1 MVQKQSLSRDR
12 SGYLAQDTIAAISTG
27 TGGALSMVR
36 ISGPGAMDAL
46 VRITSRE
53 SNRHCEERRLI
64 RARLFDLAGKE
75 LDDAIFTRFVQP
87 ASYTG
92 EDVVELHIHGGSFLA
107 QRVMECLRG
116 VGVRQALPGEFSFR
130 AVRNGKLSVSQAQAV
145 ADLIAATN
153 DGAIGLALEKL
164 SGTQNRLLGALAT
177 QLRHLAMLGEAGIDF
192 ADQDI
197 DEVGLPQ
204 LKRRLDQIV
213 STLERL
219 RTSYERGVRVQEG
232 IGVAFIGLPNAG
244 KSSFFNAL
252 LGEDRSIVSEIA
264 GTTRDV
270 VRERITLRGERATIT
285 LRLEDTAGL
294 RVADD
299 TIEKIGVERSLKA
312 AREAELVLLLVD
324 PASDPVMVREQWHA
338 LESPAAKTL
347 GIFTKC
353 DLFDTSRMSI
363 VRRQYAHLGISSWVE
378 TSAQTGAGVGNAIN
392 AITSHCESWT
402 HREKGE
408 VLLTRLDQLECVQ
421 SALTHLERA
430 AQAFEIDLFAA
441 DIRHSLQALGPLIGE
456 TLADDILGKI
466 FSEFCIGK

>member
-1 MVQKQSLSRDR
+1 MIRV
-12 SGYLAQDTIAAISTG
+12 
-27 TGGALSMVR
+27 
-36 ISGPGAMDAL
+36 SGPGAFEAL
-46 VRITSRE
+46 VRLTGKEVDRE
-53 SNRHCEERRLI
+53 AEERKLT
-64 RARLFDLAGKE
+64 RARLLDPSGME
-75 LDDAIFTRFVQP
+75 LDDAIFARFVQP

-92 EDVVELHIHGGSFLA
+92 EDIVELHIHGGGFLA
-107 QRVMECLRG
+107 QRVMETLRAH
-116 VGVRQALPGEFSFR
+116 GVRQALPGEFSFR

-145 ADLIAATN
+145 ADLIAAAN
-153 DGAIGLALEKL
+153 DGAIELALEKL
-164 SGTQNRLLGALAT
+164 SGSQNRMLGELAT

-204 LKRRLDQIV
+204 LKRRLDQLV
-213 STLERL
+213 TTLGRL
-219 RTSYERGVRVQEG
+219 HTSYDRGIKVQEG
-232 IGVAFIGLPNAG
+232 VGVAFIGLPNAG

-252 LGEDRSIVSEIA
+252 LGEDRSIVSEVA

-270 VRERITLRGERATIT
+270 VRERITLRSERATIT

-294 RVADD
+294 RTADN
-299 TIEKIGVERSLKA
+299 TVERIGIERSLKA

-324 PASDPVMVREQWHA
+324 PASDVSAVQEQWRA
-338 LESPAAKTL
+338 LGSPSSKTL

-353 DLFDTSRMSI
+353 DVNDASRMVS
-363 VRRQYAHLGISSWVE
+363 VRTQYTDLAIAKWVE
-378 TSAQTGAGVGNAIN
+378 TSAQTGSGIASAID

-421 SALTHLERA
+421 AALAHLERA
-430 AQAFEIDLFAA
+430 ANATEIDLFAA
-441 DIRHSLQALGPLIGE
+441 DIRQALHSLGPLIGE